1 MEWFVG
7 YGLESGHV
15 IKPSNGWYQNTV
27 TDDEKKFR
35 TKDTYT
41 KEFWLPILQDESFV
55 EWITKDI

>member
-7 YGLESGHV
+7 YAESGHV

-41 KEFWLPILQDESFV
+41 KEFWLRFYKTNPLLSGLL
-55 EWITKDI
+55 KDI